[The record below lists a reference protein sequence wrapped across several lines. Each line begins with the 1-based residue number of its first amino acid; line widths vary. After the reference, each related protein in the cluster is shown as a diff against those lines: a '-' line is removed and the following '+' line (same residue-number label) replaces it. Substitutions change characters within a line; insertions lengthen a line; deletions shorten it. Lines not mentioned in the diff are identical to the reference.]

1 MRERVSLKA
10 LTALFIAW
18 MAYLLSFIDRLSWPP
33 IMPLASKDL
42 AINSTQAGGLMTAF
56 YIGYV
61 ITQFPGGLL
70 VDRYG
75 YRKVLLTSFL
85 AMGSFTL
92 FTGFAHSYEQAFL
105 VRVLVGIGSGA
116 IFSSSVSA
124 IFDWFPENRRGTAM
138 GLFMTSTSLGVF
150 VVNLFVPTV
159 AEEYGWRAAF
169 YVSGTL
175 PLIALIF
182 AYFFLKER
190 TPVSQRLKEKS
201 RVNVFQDTL
210 SLFKNRNL
218 MIAGLA
224 GFCALWGTW
233 GTATWAN
240 TYLNQSLELPLVQ
253 AGAIMSLY
261 GVAGLLCKPII
272 GIISDYVNRTT
283 ILFCA
288 FLLFAPTLLWF
299 GLNQNVSLLYF
310 LTPVLGV
317 TAFVYSPV
325 MNTLIGQL
333 VDKRLVGTATG
344 FVNTIWQLGSLL
356 SPLAVGAVIDAT
368 SNYFL
373 GFAMLAAG
381 PALAAIIISFIKMEK
396 SETVI
401 NQETEQS
408 KLSS

>member
-1 MRERVSLKA
+1 M
-10 LTALFIAW
+10 
-18 MAYLLSFIDRLSWPP
+18 
-33 IMPLASKDL
+33 
-42 AINSTQAGGLMTAF
+42 
-56 YIGYV
+56 
-61 ITQFPGGLL
+61 
-70 VDRYG
+70 
-75 YRKVLLTSFL
+75 
-85 AMGSFTL
+85 
-92 FTGFAHSYEQAFL
+92 
-105 VRVLVGIGSGA
+105 
-116 IFSSSVSA
+116 SV

-138 GLFMTSTSLGVF
+138 GFFMTSTSLGVF

-175 PLIALIF
+175 PLIALIL

-190 TPVSQRLKEKS
+190 TPVSQRLEKKN
-201 RVNVFQDTL
+201 RGNAWHDVL

-240 TYLNQSLELPLVQ
+240 TYLNQSLQLPLVQ

-261 GVAGLLCKPII
+261 GIAGLLCKPII
-272 GIISDYVNRTT
+272 GIVSDYVNRKT
-283 ILFCA
+283 ILFCT
-288 FLLFAPTLLWF
+288 FMLFAPTLLWF

-344 FVNTIWQLGSLL
+344 LVNTIWQLGSLL

-368 SNYFL
+368 SNYFY
-373 GFAMLAAG
+373 GFATLAAG
-381 PALAAIIISFIKMEK
+381 PVLAAIVISFIKLGRN
-396 SETVI
+396 ETVI
-401 NQETEQS
+401 NEEPEQS
-408 KLSS
+408 KLFS